1 MSAPIWLTNSGDL
14 GIIPEQEYFEF
25 FFDAYN
31 PAGGSLTYSLIAG
44 QLPTGLEIKSNGSML
59 GIPSGKLGG
68 VPSAVEK
75 VTVSE
80 FTIRITN
87 SNYLVADRTFSI
99 TVAGILP
106 QTIIPA
112 SADLGTFV
120 DGTFIELDINTI
132 EPNPYLDSTFSIIE
146 GELPLGL
153 SLDPIT
159 GIISGYAIP
168 VVTGQSSGNSKQ

>member
-1 MSAPIWLTNSGDL
+1 
-14 GIIPEQEYFEF
+14 
-25 FFDAYN
+25 
-31 PAGGSLTYSLIAG
+31 
-44 QLPTGLEIKSNGSML
+44 ML

-75 VTVSE
+75 VTISE

-106 QTIIPA
+106 QTIIPV
-112 SADLGTFV
+112 STDLGTYV

-132 EPNPYLDSTFSIIE
+132 ESNPYLDSTFSIIE

-153 SLDPIT
+153 SLNADCQTGPCHGVNCMIT
-159 GIISGYAIP
+159 LAIAF
-168 VVTGQSSGNSKQ
+168 QSCKQCTAMASIVYV